1 VKIIDIKSKLKL
13 KNSGKLEMVFL
24 GTGTA
29 FSQSMYNNNIIIIK
43 GDTHILV
50 DFGYTAPLALEKHT
64 GLSPLDIEAFL
75 PTHSHADHIGGVE
88 YLVLYNRYV
97 GTQVMNKPKLKLI
110 TTKQYQRVLWNNSLR
125 GGLEWNEL
133 SEGGKMQLE
142 DYFDIILAEPV
153 PHRKRSKY
161 IVNYEGISLELFGTN
176 HIPDSARTQKQAFL
190 SYGLMID
197 NRIMYTS
204 DTKFDT
210 DLLEIYADRAE
221 VIFHDC
227 STKKNP
233 VHTSIEELVT
243 IPDKWK
249 KKIIMMHYNDEN
261 IEAQKNGFQGV
272 ARHGVRY
279 IFD

>member
-29 FSQSMYNNNIIIIK
+29 FSQSIYNNNVIIIK

-50 DFGYTAPLALEKHT
+50 DFGYSAPLALEQHT

-97 GTQVMNKPKLKLI
+97 GTQVLNKPKLKLI
-110 TTKQYQRVLWNNSLR
+110 TTKKYMNVLWNNSLR

-133 SEGGKMQLE
+133 SQGGKMQLE
-142 DYFDIILAEPV
+142 DYFDIVLAEPI
-153 PHRKRSKY
+153 HLRKRTRYKL
-161 IVNYEGISLELFGTN
+161 NFKGIELEMFGTN
-176 HIPDSARTQKQAFL
+176 HIPDSAKTQKQAFL

-197 NRIMYTS
+197 NRVMYTS
-204 DTKFDT
+204 DTKFDP
-210 DLLEIYADRAE
+210 DLLKMYADRAE
-221 VIFHDC
+221 IIFHDC

-233 VHTSIEELVT
+233 VHTSVEELST
-243 IPDKWK
+243 LPEKWK
-249 KKIIMMHYNDEN
+249 EKIIMMHYNEEN
-261 IEAQKNGFQGV
+261 IEAEKYGFRGI